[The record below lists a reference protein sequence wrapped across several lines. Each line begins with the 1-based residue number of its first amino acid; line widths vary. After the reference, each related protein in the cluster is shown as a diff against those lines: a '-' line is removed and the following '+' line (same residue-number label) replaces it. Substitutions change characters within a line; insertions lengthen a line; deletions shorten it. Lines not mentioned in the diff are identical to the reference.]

1 LGVIW
6 NLKILA
12 VSGIAI
18 TMLVAGTAWYSYSNG
33 KRYGMQEVQTLWDLE
48 RAQQIAAQS
57 EELMK
62 ARHREQALQTIVDQQ
77 RRKHR
82 AEVNRVVAEYQSMVD
97 GLRNRPEARAGNTG
111 VPESPNAG
119 TGCTGQGLARPDAE
133 FLSRYAADAARL
145 QLALQVCTNAYD
157 QVRREING
165 E

>member
-1 LGVIW
+1 MIW
-6 NLKILA
+6 NTKLLAFTATLILA
-12 VSGIAI
+12 VGSAWFVYAKGLQSG
-18 TMLVAGTAWYSYSNG
+18 
-33 KRYGMQEVQTLWDLE
+33 REEVQAKWDLE
-48 RAQQIAAQS
+48 RAQQTAAQS

-119 TGCTGQGLARPDAE
+119 VGCTGLGLSKPDSE
-133 FLSRYAADAARL
+133 FLIWFGSEAART
-145 QLALQVCTNAYD
+145 QAALRACQSAYD
-157 QVRREING
+157 QVRRQVNG
-165 E
+165 EQE